1 MKVKLST
8 TRSTP
13 DGVNEVG
20 EIVDLPAEE
29 AKRLLN
35 SGQAEPVASKRS
47 QRAEK
52 R

>member
-8 TRSTP
+8 SRSTP
-13 DGVNEVG
+13 DGVHDAG
-20 EIVDLPAEE
+20 EIIDLPAEE
-29 AKRLLN
+29 AKRLLE
-35 SGQAEPVASKRS
+35 SGQAEPVAVKRA